1 MKRRKKTRIR
11 TRRRIWVIVE
21 ATVNRLNAKYIDFL
35 ILLILI
41 TTVSSY
47 LNVR

>member
-11 TRRRIWVIVE
+11 TRRKIRVIVE